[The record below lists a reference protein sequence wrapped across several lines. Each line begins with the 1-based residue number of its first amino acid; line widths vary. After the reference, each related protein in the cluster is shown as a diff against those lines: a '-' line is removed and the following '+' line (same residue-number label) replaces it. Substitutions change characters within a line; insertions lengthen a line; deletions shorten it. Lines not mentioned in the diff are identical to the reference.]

1 VSAYCFHGF
10 VGASGKPEAAKNG
23 ARAGEKKVAAASSY
37 PIYPILNELGR
48 KAGGS
53 VGLTP
58 VFPQRFFMQRL

>member
-23 ARAGEKKVAAASSY
+23 TCAGEKKVAAASS
-37 PIYPILNELGR
+37 YPILNELGR

-58 VFPQRFFMQRL
+58 VFPQHFFRERM